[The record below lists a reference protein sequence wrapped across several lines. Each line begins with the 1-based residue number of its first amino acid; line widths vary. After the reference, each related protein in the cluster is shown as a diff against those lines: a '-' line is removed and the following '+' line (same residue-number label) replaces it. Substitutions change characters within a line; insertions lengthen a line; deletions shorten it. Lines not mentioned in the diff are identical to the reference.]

1 MPKSKKRQQ
10 LLYIILNNIVK
21 DGFADLKMEDFVKM
35 LPASRSTVYRYF
47 SSREN
52 IISDVVAEYLK
63 YIDSFELPSAVHN
76 DEDWVQNFEQQ
87 LEEALILNSHLSTV
101 FWNDLKNEFPGEFS
115 SLRTKISDHNAQLL
129 KFYRAG
135 QQAGIFNRSQP
146 ALWILQDRLMIPKLS
161 DPDYLVGHGLTIREA
176 VTSYVLMKSQQI
188 IKPAYLDQFDS
199 SFTETI
205 IEKMNREINLSGR

>member
-1 MPKSKKRQQ
+1 MPKTKKRQQ

-21 DGFADLKMEDFVKM
+21 NGFADLKMEDFVKM

-47 SSREN
+47 SSRDN

-63 YIDSFELPSAVHN
+63 YIDSFELPAVVHK
-76 DEDWVQNFEQQ
+76 EADWIKNVEKQ
-87 LEEALILNSHLSTV
+87 LEEALILNSHLSLV
-101 FWNDLKNEFPGEFS
+101 FWNDLKNEFPAEFNA
-115 SLRTKISDHNAQLL
+115 LRAKINDHDAQLL

-135 QQAGIFNRSQP
+135 QQAAIFNRSNP
-146 ALWILQDRLMIPKLS
+146 NLWILQDRLMIPKLS
-161 DPDYLVGHGLTIREA
+161 DPDYLVGHNLTIRTA
-176 VTSYVLMKSQQI
+176 VTSFVLMKSQQI

-205 IEKMNREINLSGR
+205 IDKMNREIDL

>member
-21 DGFADLKMEDFVKM
+21 GGFADLKMEDFVKM

-63 YIDSFELPSAVHN
+63 YIDSFELPSAVHS
-76 DEDWVQNFEQQ
+76 DEDWVRNVEQQ

-115 SLRTKISDHNAQLL
+115 SLRAKISDHNSQLL
-129 KFYRAG
+129 KFYQAG
-135 QQAGIFNRSQP
+135 QQAGIFNLSQP

-161 DPDYLVGHGLTIREA
+161 DPDYLVSHGLTIREA

>member
-1 MPKSKKRQQ
+1 MPKTKKRQQ

-21 DGFADLKMEDFVKM
+21 NGFTDLKMEDFVKM

-47 SSREN
+47 SSRDN

-63 YIDSFELPSAVHN
+63 YIDSFELPAVVHEEAGWIKN
-76 DEDWVQNFEQQ
+76 VEKQ
-87 LEEALILNSHLSTV
+87 LEESLILNSHLSLV
-101 FWNDLKNEFPGEFS
+101 FWNDLKNEFPAEFNA
-115 SLRTKISDHNAQLL
+115 LRAKINGHDAQLL
-129 KFYRAG
+129 KFYRSG
-135 QQAGIFNRSQP
+135 QQAEIFNRSNP
-146 ALWILQDRLMIPKLS
+146 NLWILQDRLMIPKLS
-161 DPDYLVGHGLTIREA
+161 DPDYLVGHNLTIRTA

-205 IEKMNREINLSGR
+205 IDKMNREIDL